1 MKQVKTS
8 HIACF
13 AAASLLLSLTGCM
26 SVPEFH
32 VGTERVDGAFVSTDG
47 KLYLLGTTRS
57 AVFDAAP
64 FGAYRALMDSPLK
77 DAVACA
83 RLNYRID
90 VKGSAAAETVH
101 GTYGMLLHADR
112 VAPEQAARFG
122 LQRLEVA
129 ALDDPARVPDRYLK
143 AADPACGLPSAG
155 GSYYSVLFEGD
166 GTWVRLPDSYAL
178 IEKSRLP
185 TPIEARLEVNRTA
198 APLFNPLQVAG
209 GVVGVAAIPVFLV
222 SIPFLGPDHWK

>member
-1 MKQVKTS
+1 MKQGKAPRVTGL
-8 HIACF
+8 AL
-13 AAASLLLSLTGCM
+13 ASLLLSLSGCM
-26 SVPEFH
+26 SVPEHH

-47 KLYLLGTTRS
+47 RLYLLGTLRT

-64 FGAYRALMDSPLK
+64 FRAYRELMDSPLK

-83 RLNYRID
+83 RLNYRLD
-90 VKGSAAAETVH
+90 VKGNAPAEMVR

-112 VAPEQAARFG
+112 VTPEQAAHFG
-122 LQRLEVA
+122 LQRLDVA

-143 AADPACGLPSAG
+143 AADPACGLPSG
-155 GSYYSVLFEGD
+155 GGQYYSVLFEGD
-166 GTWVRLPDSYAL
+166 GVWVRLPDTHAL

-185 TPIEARLEVNRTA
+185 TPIEARLEVNRAA
-198 APLFNPLQVAG
+198 APLFNPLQAVG